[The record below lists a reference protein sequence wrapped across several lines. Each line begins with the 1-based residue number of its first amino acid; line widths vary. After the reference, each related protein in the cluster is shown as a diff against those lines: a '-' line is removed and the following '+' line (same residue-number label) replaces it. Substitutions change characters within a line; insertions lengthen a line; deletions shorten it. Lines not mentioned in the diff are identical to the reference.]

1 MNKFFHSLL
10 ALILVVVLC
19 SWNGD
24 DKLKELVKYLNSRC
38 PHPITESLTMEGA
51 KYANDNVTMEF
62 IIHGDLFNFEAA
74 HSNEQAF
81 RDNFLVLLA
90 NYSDE
95 TFQNFTE
102 LLVEEKANLIFVMKN
117 EKGDKYTMRFTNM
130 ELKKVSENTDKDSD
144 ALLQSILANTKL
156 NLPRQTENGVVMTDA
171 LMENGYFTYVFT
183 CDESIVDIDL
193 LQASDARIKGML
205 KKRFLEKQ
213 DAGVQLM
220 CEILKATNRG
230 IAFKYEGST
239 SGKTYIC
246 RIESDELLSP
256 PEADN
261 DECKIVREGSMSVC
275 VPNYLE
281 AVQETDDYTTM
292 IMVAEESGDGIYL
305 FISTMEDW
313 SAETILDNVVFENP
327 QYNVVERFPVEKTT
341 FLTYDARM
349 ARYTLREGEYLLHAV
364 AVAFNDSKGEAFFV
378 SVLSLGTPSLDNS
391 IVNSFSVIK

>member
-10 ALILVVVLC
+10 ALVLVVVLC

-24 DKLKELVKYLNSRC
+24 DKLKDLVKYLNSKC
-38 PHPITESLTMEGA
+38 PHPITENLTMEGI
-51 KYANDNVTMEF
+51 KHSDDNVTMEF
-62 IIHGDLFNFEAA
+62 LIYGNLFDFDAV

-81 RDNFLVLLA
+81 RDNFLVFYS

-95 TFQNFTE
+95 TIQEFTKV
-102 LLVEEKANLIFVMKN
+102 LVEEKANLIIVMKN
-117 EKGDKYTMRFTNM
+117 GKGDKYTMRFTNM
-130 ELKKVSENTDKDSD
+130 ELKKVLENTDKSSD

-156 NLPRQTENGVVMTDA
+156 GLPRQTENGVVMTDA
-171 LMENGYFTYVFT
+171 LIENGYFTYVFT
-183 CDESIVDIDL
+183 CDESIVNVDL
-193 LQASDARIKGML
+193 LQANDARIKGML
-205 KKRFLEKQ
+205 KKRFFEKQ
-213 DAGVQLM
+213 DVLVEEM

-230 IAFKYEGST
+230 VAFKYVSST
-239 SGKTYIC
+239 SGKSYTC

-256 PEADN
+256 PEEDN
-261 DECKIVREGSMSVC
+261 GECKTVREGSMSVC